1 MFKGV
6 SSSDSDEDH
15 HIVIRKLLQYT
26 VETKT
31 TIPESPL
38 NTHDFSSIRLPTQG
52 IVGPANQNG
61 CIILCVGN
69 LTDEK
74 F

>member
-1 MFKGV
+1 MAFLSIDGTKCLEEGV
-6 SSSDSDEDH
+6 RFH
-15 HIVIRKLLQYT
+15 A
-26 VETKT
+26 
-31 TIPESPL
+31 
-38 NTHDFSSIRLPTQG
+38 

-69 LTDEK
+69 LVDEK